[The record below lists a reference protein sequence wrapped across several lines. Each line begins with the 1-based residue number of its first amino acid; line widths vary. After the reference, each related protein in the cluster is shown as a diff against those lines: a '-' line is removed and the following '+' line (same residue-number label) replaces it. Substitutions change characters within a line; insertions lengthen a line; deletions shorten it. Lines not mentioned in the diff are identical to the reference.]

1 MAEKLPEKADD
12 GAVLTKISSL
22 AKIAEILS
30 RDFNRALAVGNR
42 EQMAAEI
49 DGLLNQ
55 VRSAIV
61 DLETQT
67 KYAEALQEKPLS
79 PQEYYLHPALLE
91 TDKELKMRFA
101 SGADISAWP
110 YKGLLLSG
118 SPGTGKTEY
127 ARYLAHQLQHCADVH
142 NVNMSA
148 LRNSVMPGQALLSM
162 YRELEKE
169 AIAKGRYVIL
179 LFDEFES
186 LIRTFSNEET
196 FSSTSSE
203 SYGESGGSTR
213 HEQKRK
219 LSIDPKGEEIIAVFK
234 SVLSGTGGIE
244 RVFTFCTSNQKDFNP
259 ALVRSGRLKQV
270 SVNGFNIGNRD
281 WNYVHLGE
289 QLQNV
294 LGVLEAVHFR
304 LKGAG
309 NPHLGKMKKELIKLK
324 KKGDEK
330 YAQMTQGFRPL
341 DFKVK
346 EKIWPVHKTI
356 LDIYLG
362 FFGAQYTQRHVFQ
375 NGFALDA
382 FNSSNWSDYLRD
394 AKELGTHFPADLA
407 KHYKTAPEDFST
419 EAGARKALGELVFP
433 QLKHGDYFGEVK

>member
-1 MAEKLPEKADD
+1 MAEKPSEKAEES
-12 GAVLTKISSL
+12 AVLAKISSL
-22 AKIAEILS
+22 AKIAELLGK
-30 RDFNRALAVGNR
+30 DFNRVLAVGNR
-42 EQMAAEI
+42 DQMAAEI

-67 KYAEALQEKPLS
+67 KYAEVLQERPLS
-79 PQEYYLHPALLE
+79 PEEYYLHPALRE
-91 TDKELKMRFA
+91 TDQELKMLFA

-127 ARYLAHQLQHCADVH
+127 ARYLADQLGDHADVY

-148 LRNSVMPGQALLSM
+148 LRNSVMPGQALISM

-169 AIAKGRYVIL
+169 ALAKGRYGIL

-244 RVFTFCTSNQKDFNP
+244 RIFTFCTSNQRDFNP

-270 SVNGFNIGNRD
+270 PVNGFNIGNRD
-281 WNYVHLGE
+281 WNYLHLGE

-304 LKGAG
+304 LKGSA
-309 NPHLGKMKKELIKLK
+309 NPHLAKVKKELTKLK

-330 YAQMTQGFRPL
+330 YAQMTVGFRPL
-341 DFKVK
+341 DFRSK
-346 EKIWPVHKTI
+346 EKIWPVHQAI
-356 LDIYLG
+356 LDIYLC
-362 FFGAQYTQRHVFQ
+362 FFGAKYTQRHRFQ

-382 FNSSNWSDYLRD
+382 FNSSDWNDYLRD

-407 KHYKTAPEDFST
+407 KHYKAMPEGFST
-419 EAGARKALGELVFP
+419 EAAARKALGELVFP
-433 QLKHGDYFGEVK
+433 QLKNGDYFGEAK